1 MTYMNIIKAMECCA
15 EYKCSQCPLSDAI
28 CSEKDVIK
36 EALAL
41 ITRQRNE
48 IDRYKSNIK
57 ILESNVVS
65 AREESIR
72 EFSRLLIDKIDSG
85 LITNSSDIE
94 DFAEDFLE

>member
-15 EYKCSQCPLSDAI
+15 EDKCSECPLSDET

-57 ILESNVVS
+57 ILESDVVS

-94 DFAEDFLE
+94 DFVDDYLE